1 MNCYLSWSA
10 AHPADQSPLMARQEA
25 VLLALNREP
34 RLATRKCVTID
45 PIGDRARSRQIDL
58 LWQSTVHV
66 SLVNQYDIV
75 HARYRALF
83 DKRLDPWSQRLT
95 QHDRTPRL
103 GTPCSYIAGDRE
115 PEPCD
120 SNKRGRRV
128 AV

>member
-1 MNCYLSWSA
+1 
-10 AHPADQSPLMARQEA
+10 MAWQESI
-25 VLLALNREP
+25 LLPLNREP
-34 RLATRKCVTID
+34 RLAMRKGIAID
-45 PIGDRARSRQIDL
+45 PIGNRARSRQTDP

-120 SNKRGRRV
+120 SSKRRRRV
-128 AV
+128 PF